1 MKFNNIQDVER
12 FISELGSVIN
22 ETLEETFGQQCG
34 FALLLFD
41 FYKTGIGNYI
51 SNADRTTM
59 VKALR
64 ETADR
69 IENRE
74 DIPPTI
80 GGIQ

>member
-12 FISELGSVIN
+12 FMSGLASAMN
-22 ETLEETFGQQCG
+22 ETLEETFGQKCG

-41 FYKTGIGNYI
+41 FYKPGIGNYV